1 MFSILMLCVPL
12 ILGTE
17 EDKEDRRG
25 TYVVREEVERAPVYT
40 EPCGLVKTLVQ
51 VRIIMSRRS
60 FHNQSVY
67 RKGQVPRDQGGV
79 VCQLPGIQGLQHDS
93 GHQV

>member
-1 MFSILMLCVPL
+1 MFSMFSILMLCVPL

-51 VRIIMSRRS
+51 VRM
-60 FHNQSVY
+60 
-67 RKGQVPRDQGGV
+67 
-79 VCQLPGIQGLQHDS
+79 
-93 GHQV
+93 